1 MQLLLQFLFVYTY
14 ERTQWAIT
22 ETLSLADQWKPSDP
36 VRALREHNT
45 ENTVWQYRGQK

>member
-22 ETLSLADQWKPSDP
+22 ETLSQTNGSLPTP
-36 VRALREHNT
+36 YEHCGSIIQKILYGNT
-45 ENTVWQYRGQK
+45 GGQK